1 LLNLLSRTL
10 FSPVI
15 VVLGS
20 LLTGCAGDETKI
32 GTPITINVGLSYTN
46 HVFYEDEPGAEGDII
61 EFDLLQKHGDQILVN
76 TYEIPS
82 YRIRA
87 KLAEPL
93 FESDYMQVL
102 RKLSPGDSVSVD
114 VVVNS
119 LPEEQIPPQLRNT
132 EGSMTFTISVRNLW
146 NEASVIQTMVDN
158 LSEGKSEPFIKTSR
172 GVQIYWDERV
182 KDGAKAEFG
191 DSIFIHV
198 AGKFLSGQEFMST
211 FDSEPI
217 SFVLGEGLVEPKA
230 WEDACSLVSQGDK
243 ITIISPHDMAYGTV
257 DRNPILRYSTLVF
270 EIDIVKVKKLY
281 E

>member
-1 LLNLLSRTL
+1 MNLLSNTAY
-10 FSPVI
+10 
-15 VVLGS
+15 S
-20 LLTGCAGDETKI
+20 LLLISLSSLLAGCGGGEAKMDTAIE
-32 GTPITINVGLSYTN
+32 INKGLSYTN
-46 HVFYEDEPGAEGDII
+46 HVFYEEPPGALGDII

-76 TYEIPS
+76 TYDVQS

-102 RKLSPGDSVSVD
+102 RKLSPGDSVSID

-132 EGSMTFTISVRNLW
+132 EGSMTFVLSVRNLW
-146 NEASVIQTMVDN
+146 NEESVIQTMVET
-158 LSEGKSEPFIKTSR
+158 LSEGKPEPFVKTSR
-172 GVQIYWDERV
+172 GVQIYWDEKNKEGV
-182 KDGAKAEFG
+182 KAEFG
-191 DSIFIHV
+191 DSIFIHA

-211 FDSEPI
+211 FDTEPI
-217 SFVLGEGLVEPKA
+217 VFVLGEGLVEPRA
-230 WEDACSLVSQGDK
+230 WEDACSLVSEGDK
-243 ITIISPHDMAYGTV
+243 ITVISPYEMAYGAV

-281 E
+281 